1 MSCPA
6 KARLA
11 VLVAALAGGACGPRV
26 DCEKLCA
33 RTLACEVTF
42 AAPDDPDGA
51 KLRSGERT
59 DEEACA
65 LGCAESTYV
74 TVDGARCVDG
84 VDTSD
89 PATCQ
94 PEVLDCLGY
103 AQRSA
108 E

>member
-1 MSCPA
+1 MKTPF
-6 KARLA
+6 
-11 VLVAALAGGACGPRV
+11 VLLAGAAAIAAAACGPRV

-42 AAPDDPDGA
+42 AAPDDPDGD

-65 LGCAESTYV
+65 LGCAESPHV
-74 TVDGARCVDG
+74 TVESARCIDA

-89 PATCQ
+89 PDVCQ
-94 PEVLDCLGY
+94 RPVLDCLGY
-103 AQRSA
+103 APPTT
-108 E
+108 

>member
-1 MSCPA
+1 MS
-6 KARLA
+6 RR
-11 VLVAALAGGACGPRV
+11 ALAAASLFAVAGPGCGPRV

-42 AAPDDPDGA
+42 AAPDDPDGE
-51 KLRSGERT
+51 KLASGERT

-65 LGCAESTYV
+65 IGCEESTYV

-89 PATCQ
+89 PEACQ

-103 AQRSA
+103 TPASS